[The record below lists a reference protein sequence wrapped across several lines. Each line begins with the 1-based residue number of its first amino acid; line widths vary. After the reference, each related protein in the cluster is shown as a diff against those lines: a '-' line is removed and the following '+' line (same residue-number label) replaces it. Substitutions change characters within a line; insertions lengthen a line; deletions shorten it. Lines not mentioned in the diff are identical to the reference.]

1 MTEKLEQLNSMKRDD
16 AVAELMKA
24 CGSSRWAER
33 MADERPFHDEAALL
47 SEADRLWW
55 SLGASDWLEAFSH
68 HPKIGERRA
77 AQEVSAQARS
87 WSEEEQSGTRDA
99 SELSR
104 RELLAANREYES
116 RYGFIFIV
124 CATGK
129 TTTEMLALCRAR
141 LNNDAE
147 TELRVAAE
155 EQRRITALRL
165 KKLLES

>member
-1 MTEKLEQLNSMKRDD
+1 MTDKLEQLNSMKRDD

-24 CGSSRWAER
+24 CGSSRWAAR
-33 MADERPFHDEAALL
+33 LADERPFHDEETLL
-47 SEADRLWW
+47 SEADRVWW

-99 SELSR
+99 TEAARLELI
-104 RELLAANREYES
+104 EANREYEQ

-129 TTTEMLALCRAR
+129 TTTEMLSLCRAR
-141 LNNDAE
+141 LDNDAE